1 MYGAD
6 NTHVHEDFVT
16 LGGVEGLLALP
27 APSTA
32 QVQAALDRALARE
45 PLDLADTAALLRCSD
60 PEQVAAI
67 ALAAQRLKREVYGNR
82 IVLFAPL
89 YLGNHCQN
97 DCSYCAFRRSNL
109 DLPRHT
115 LSEAELEAEVRA
127 LEAQGHKRLILVF
140 GEHRRYDAEFIA
152 RAVERV
158 YATRQGCDE
167 IRRVNINAA
176 PLSQEG
182 FARVKDAG
190 IGTYQIFQ
198 ETYHRPTYERVHP
211 GGTRKGDYRFRL
223 DAPGRAIAAGCD
235 DVGIGALFGL
245 YDWRFETLALVAHA
259 QQLERVHGVGPHTI
273 SFPRLR
279 PADGVT
285 VDPRWAVSDDQL
297 RHLVAVLRLAV
308 PYAGL
313 ILTAREPAEVRRDIL
328 ALGVSQID
336 GGSCIDIGGNAGG
349 EGARQFDLGDDRTL
363 GEVMSELIHDGY
375 LPSFCTAC
383 YRLGRTGE
391 HFMEFAVPG
400 FIKRYCTPNA
410 LCTLAEYLEDYA
422 DDETREEGWRL
433 LRREAS
439 GLPAGERKALLDKR
453 LALIRAGVARDQV
466 F

>member
-1 MYGAD
+1 MYSAD
-6 NTHVHEDFVT
+6 SMAVTQDFIRAAD
-16 LGGVEGLLALP
+16 LDGLLARP
-27 APSTA
+27 EPTPDR
-32 QVQAALDRALARE
+32 VQLALDRALARE
-45 PLDLADTAALLRCSD
+45 TLDLEDTAALLRCAD
-60 PEQVAAI
+60 PAQVEAI
-67 ALAAQRLKREVYGNR
+67 AEAARRLKREVYGNR

-89 YLGNHCQN
+89 YIGNHCMN

-109 DLPRHT
+109 DVPRHT
-115 LSEAELEAEVRA
+115 LTDEQLDGEVRA

-140 GEHRRYDAEFIA
+140 GEHRRYDADFIA
-152 RAVERV
+152 RTVQRV
-158 YATRQGCDE
+158 YATRDGADE

-182 FARVKDAG
+182 FARVKAAG

-198 ETYHRPTYERVHP
+198 ESYHRPTYERVHP
-211 GGTRKGDYRFRL
+211 AGTRKGDYRWRL
-223 DAPGRAIAAGCD
+223 DAPGRAMAAGCD
-235 DVGIGALFGL
+235 DIGIGALFGL
-245 YDWRFETLALVAHA
+245 YDWRYETLALVAHA
-259 QQLERVHGVGPHTI
+259 QHLERTHGVGPHTI

-285 VDPRWAVSDDQL
+285 VDPTWAVSDRQL
-297 RHLVAVLRLAV
+297 SHLVAVLRLAV

-349 EGARQFDLGDDRTL
+349 EGARQFELGDDRSL
-363 GEVMSELIHDGY
+363 GEIMGELIRDGY

-410 LCTLAEYLEDYA
+410 LCTMAEYLEDYA
-422 DDETREEGWRL
+422 DVETRAEGWRL
-433 LRREAS
+433 VRQELAQLADGPQRRELERRLLRVRS
-439 GLPAGERKALLDKR
+439 GQG
-453 LALIRAGVARDQV
+453 RDEV